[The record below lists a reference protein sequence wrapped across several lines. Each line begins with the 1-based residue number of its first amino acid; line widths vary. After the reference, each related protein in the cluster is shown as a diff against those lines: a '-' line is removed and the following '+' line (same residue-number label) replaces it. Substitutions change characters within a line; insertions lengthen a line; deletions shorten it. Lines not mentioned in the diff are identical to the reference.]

1 MIKSCKLF
9 SVSIMCVLCLASSA
23 DAEDICGDAVCDGV
37 ETCVSCADDCGECNP
52 PIVVVETFDTTTDDN
67 PPGTESC
74 QVMLHINEPGV
85 RLLAV
90 ANADIST
97 DDPDGFFQHPFGSL
111 STAPDCFLVSLLPDL
126 AQDSY
131 VTVGA
136 ECEGIPSSGS
146 SAGPDFDSS
155 LFNFGGQVVGGWF
168 IASPPNGF
176 GDPDE
181 DGNVL
186 IAQFTYG
193 QTHNTCGEMIAYV
206 QGDFGLP
213 EPECP
218 DLDGSGD
225 VGASDLAAFLGNW
238 GEPCDGCP
246 YDFNG
251 DGEVDMVDLVI
262 LFASW
267 GPCDQEILPIVGF
280 PVSFQCQG
288 PPCFIPPIVVV
299 ETFDT
304 TTDDN
309 PPGTESCQV
318 MLHINEPGVRLL
330 AVANADISTDDPDGF
345 FQHPFGSLSTA
356 PDCFLVSL
364 LPDLAQD
371 SYVTV
376 GAECEGIP
384 SSGSSA
390 GPDFDSSLFNFGGQ
404 VVGGWFIASPPN
416 GFGDPDEDGNV
427 LIAQFTYGQTHNTC
441 GEMIAYVQ
449 GDFGLPEPECPD
461 LDGSGDVGA
470 SDLAAF
476 LGNWGEPCDGCP
488 YDFNGDGEVDMV
500 DLVILFASWGP
511 CDQEILPIVGFPVSF
526 QCSGPPCFID
536 IEAIAKWTQDPDPD
550 LGAGIPSSV
559 DMQTLAEQVPGDP
572 GPGPNAAVADN
583 FVSDGRPTTHVRWW
597 GSYLD
602 PAFGPGGEKN
612 VDAYLISFFAGNE
625 GADQP
630 DTPLGTY
637 GCETSVVQIEATEFD
652 DAGGLP
658 VYEYIVPLEL
668 CCVLVAENDL
678 RDTSTDQSP
687 AQNDAFL
694 DVANFLY
701 WIDIQAVVGRSYVRA
716 NDSCSVLE
724 TDNPASAPFWAWQSS
739 QFDCPAH
746 SAQGNLVMDE
756 NGDIGY
762 ANWEQVS
769 AAQYNLKTVDQAYEL
784 LTLIKTCEQ
793 DFTGLESIPDGKVGA
808 GDLANLLGSWGAY
821 SPCNEDGY
829 RPADFDKDARVG
841 AFDLAQL
848 LGKWG
853 PCRCYENSDCPSEE
867 CVPAPPE
874 SFYDFE
880 CVPVE

>member
-1 MIKSCKLF
+1 MIKWCKLF
-9 SVSIMCVLCLASSA
+9 SVSIVCVWCLAGSA
-23 DAEDICGDAVCDGV
+23 DAEDICGDALCDGV
-37 ETCVSCADDCGECNP
+37 ETCVSCTDDCGECDP
-52 PIVVVETFDTTTDDN
+52 PIVEAVTIDSTTGDN

-74 QVMLHINEPGV
+74 QVMLHINQPGV
-85 RLLAV
+85 RLVAV
-90 ANADIST
+90 GNADIST
-97 DDPDGFFQHPFGSL
+97 DDPDGFFQHVFNFSPL
-111 STAPDCFLVSLLPDL
+111 APSCSFIPMFPDL

-131 VTVGA
+131 VTFGV
-136 ECEGIPSSGS
+136 ECEGFQSSGS
-146 SAGPDFDSS
+146 STGPDFDSS

-168 IASPPNGF
+168 NTNPPNGY
-176 GDPDE
+176 GDPDA
-181 DGNVL
+181 DGNML

-193 QTHNTCGEMIAYV
+193 QTHNTCGDMIAYV
-206 QGDFGLP
+206 AGDFGLP
-213 EPECP
+213 LLECP
-218 DLDGSGD
+218 DVDGNGD
-225 VGASDLAAFLGNW
+225 VGAFDLAFVLGNW
-238 GEPCDGCP
+238 GPNPGNP
-246 YDFNG
+246 ADFNG
-251 DGEVDMVDLVI
+251 DGVVDYVDLAIV
-262 LFASW
+262 LGSW
-267 GPCDQEILPIVGF
+267 GPCGEDVQPVVGF

-288 PPCFIPPIVVV
+288 PPCFI
-299 ETFDT
+299 
-304 TTDDN
+304 
-309 PPGTESCQV
+309 
-318 MLHINEPGVRLL
+318 
-330 AVANADISTDDPDGF
+330 
-345 FQHPFGSLSTA
+345 
-356 PDCFLVSL
+356 
-364 LPDLAQD
+364 
-371 SYVTV
+371 
-376 GAECEGIP
+376 
-384 SSGSSA
+384 
-390 GPDFDSSLFNFGGQ
+390 
-404 VVGGWFIASPPN
+404 
-416 GFGDPDEDGNV
+416 
-427 LIAQFTYGQTHNTC
+427 
-441 GEMIAYVQ
+441 
-449 GDFGLPEPECPD
+449 
-461 LDGSGDVGA
+461 
-470 SDLAAF
+470 
-476 LGNWGEPCDGCP
+476 
-488 YDFNGDGEVDMV
+488 
-500 DLVILFASWGP
+500 
-511 CDQEILPIVGFPVSF
+511 
-526 QCSGPPCFID
+526 D
-536 IEAIAKWTQDPDPD
+536 IEAITKWKQEPVPD

-559 DMQTLAEQVPGDP
+559 DMQTLAEQAPGDP

-583 FVSDGRPTTHVRWW
+583 FMSNGRPTTHVRWW

-612 VDAYLISFFAGNE
+612 VDAYMISFFAGNE

-694 DVANFLY
+694 DVANFRY

-808 GDLANLLGSWGAY
+808 EDLANLLGSWGAY